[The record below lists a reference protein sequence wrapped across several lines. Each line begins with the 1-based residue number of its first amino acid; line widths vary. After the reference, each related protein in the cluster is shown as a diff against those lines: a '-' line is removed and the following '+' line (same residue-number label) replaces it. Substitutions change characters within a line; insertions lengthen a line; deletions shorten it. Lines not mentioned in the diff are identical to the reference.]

1 MDSTLSNLISRTS
14 DLHAAVKQHVAQ
26 LQTSDHARTIL
37 SFKAGGLSLQLASG
51 ALLLLQS
58 RQFAPALALMRPQFE
73 SLVRG
78 IWLTYTADDG
88 WIEKLS
94 RPLTVENAKQVSNAP
109 MLAKML
115 GQLKA
120 TQDSALQFT
129 VEQLHAFHEISTAP
143 LNSFVHGGMLP
154 LSFAASGYPSVIV
167 QGALRNS
174 NGVVALATQLLSVL
188 TGDRENMGPVERLHT
203 EFADCLP
210 TLGKPTYEP

>member
-1 MDSTLSNLISRTS
+1 MDPSLSTLISRTS

-26 LQTSDHARTIL
+26 LQIPGHARTIL

-51 ALLLLQS
+51 ALLLVQN
-58 RQFAPALALMRPQFE
+58 RQVAPALALMRPQFE
-73 SLVRG
+73 CLVKG
-78 IWLTYTADDG
+78 IWLAYTADDA

-94 RPLTVENAKQVSNAP
+94 RPLTVENAKQVNNAP
-109 MLAKML
+109 MLAQML
-115 GQLKA
+115 RQLKA
-120 TQDSALQFT
+120 SEDSEIQFT
-129 VEQLHAFHEISTAP
+129 VEQLYAFHEISTAA

-154 LSFAASGYPSVIV
+154 LSFATSGYPLVVV

-188 TGDRENMGPVERLHT
+188 TGDRENVGPVERLHN

-210 TLGKPTYEP
+210 ALSKPTHEP